1 MLTRD
6 NVIYFLYNE
15 PYFIVVEKANGG
27 YQATETFDCRTQRR
41 FSHQSENQNA

>member
-15 PYFIVVEKANGG
+15 PYFIVVEKVNGG
-27 YQATETFDCRTQRR
+27 YQATETFDCRTQR
-41 FSHQSENQNA
+41 